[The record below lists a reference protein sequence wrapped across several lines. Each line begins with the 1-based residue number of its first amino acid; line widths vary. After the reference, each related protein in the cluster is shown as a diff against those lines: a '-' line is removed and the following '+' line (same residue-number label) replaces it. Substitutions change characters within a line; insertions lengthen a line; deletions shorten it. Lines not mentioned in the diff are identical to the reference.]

1 MKEREPAPEKMI
13 PIEPD
18 VKTSEELEKD
28 KNPMPKPPPI
38 K

>member
-1 MKEREPAPEKMI
+1 MKKKEKYKE
-13 PIEPD
+13 IEPLD
-18 VKTSEELEKD
+18 EPTDGEEKD